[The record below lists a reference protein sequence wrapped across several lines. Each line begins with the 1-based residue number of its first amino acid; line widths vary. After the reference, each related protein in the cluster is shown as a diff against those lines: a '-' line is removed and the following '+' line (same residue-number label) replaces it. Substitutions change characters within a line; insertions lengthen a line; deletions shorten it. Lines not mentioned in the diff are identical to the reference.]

1 MNFKKLLLLSLLFIS
16 VSAVA
21 QNFDI
26 DLLKNINVY
35 RDKQLFWFFKFLTDS
50 VSFIAYGVPVVFAG
64 ISVSRKNKSGLR
76 KAIYILISVASAGIF
91 SNLLKLI
98 VHRQRP
104 FITYPFIEKLSSGGG
119 FSFPSGHTTDAFSLA
134 TAVCLLFPRW
144 YVIVP
149 MYGWAASVGYSRMYL
164 GVHFPTDVLGGAI
177 FASSIAFLIYKT
189 YYASQLKKI

>member
-16 VSAVA
+16 VAAVA

-26 DLLKNINVY
+26 DLLKSINVY

-64 ISVSRKNKSGLR
+64 ISVARKNKNGSR

-91 SNLLKLI
+91 SNVLKLI

-119 FSFPSGHTTDAFSLA
+119 FSFPSGHTTDAFSMA

-149 MYGWAASVGYSRMYL
+149 MYIWAASVGYSRMYL

-189 YYASQLKKI
+189 QYAPQLKRI